1 MAFRGRRGFRRV
13 GRRRQRASAFA
24 PARVG
29 PQNLGWEAAGSTCWD
44 LANTEFGLIQ
54 SQNIDCNGVQT
65 QYDTLG
71 MVLIPGNVTR
81 GTVTLKRVKAHIGFF
96 QEAVNPTQLR
106 FQLNTFQC
114 LLQLVPLSDGQP
126 FGMLAA
132 NNAGDLES
140 NRIIWRQTMH
150 YASTPTGVPF
160 TGVDAWGIAWSDID
174 VKSQRRFSRAQWALV
189 FTCTALATWQ
199 DETRIYANFRML
211 FATGDGM

>member
-1 MAFRGRRGFRRV
+1 MKRKLPQVAALPHDAPDIPESTPENLLPEKPEGYSRLVIGR
-13 GRRRQRASAFA
+13 
-24 PARVG
+24 
-29 PQNLGWEAAGSTCWD
+29 AAGES
-44 LANTEFGLIQ
+44 IV
-54 SQNIDCNGVQT
+54 IDCNGVQT